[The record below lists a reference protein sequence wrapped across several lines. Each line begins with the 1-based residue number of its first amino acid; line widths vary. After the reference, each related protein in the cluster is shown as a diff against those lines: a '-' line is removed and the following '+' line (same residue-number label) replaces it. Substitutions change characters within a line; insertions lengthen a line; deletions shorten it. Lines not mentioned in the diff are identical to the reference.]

1 MRRKQLQILLFALLS
16 SGCGVELGAHGGAAW
31 TSKTESA
38 RSPNLTFS
46 NRVAATTVL
55 DPDHG
60 PLLGAELEGRTEREV
75 GGRWTVGLLAGYA
88 LVPRRRTASVGFEG
102 YVNGG
107 SRIEDASLF
116 NHGQFYAGGGF
127 ALPIWL
133 AGSHEGADLN
143 ASTWIAKRAVELVP
157 YARVRFYDDRFESDG
172 SRHLRSEVVLGV
184 AIRARWVSDLF

>member
-1 MRRKQLQILLFALLS
+1 MKQTSVLVFLLVS
-16 SGCGVELGAHGGAAW
+16 SQGCGVELGAHAGAAW

-38 RSPNLTFS
+38 TDPNLAFS

-60 PLLGAELEGRTEREV
+60 PLLGAELEGRAEREV
-75 GGRWTVGLLAGYA
+75 GGRWTAGLLAGYA
-88 LVPRRRTASVGFEG
+88 LVPRRRMASMGIEG
-102 YVNGG
+102 YVDGG

-133 AGSHEGADLN
+133 TGSHEGADLN

-157 YARVRFYDDRFESDG
+157 YSRVRFYDDRFEDA
-172 SRHLRSEVVLGV
+172 SRHVRSEIVLGA